1 MKGVDACS
9 RRSFRHDVEGNPQ
22 SECKGQR
29 SCRILSDRYVMV
41 AIGCGNVHMTNSVP
55 GSATRRVRPTRC
67 LATQSL
73 RTISTNGMSLRRAR
87 HGSGDAM
94 PIEHAS
100 VRAMHKP
107 WGVRDLQP
115 WSSIDGAVDAVGE
128 LWFERADSNAPIPA
142 LLLKL
147 LFTSAPLS
155 IQVHPDDTFA
165 RAMGMPNGKSE
176 AWYIISA
183 EPGAQIGVGL
193 NRRITPQ
200 ELHAAIT
207 NGSIVDLVQW
217 RPVAKGDVVF
227 IPAGTIHAMGAGVVL
242 AEIQQRSDATFRLF
256 DYGRGRELHE
266 DNGVAVANA
275 WPLRPA
281 NNTTRLSGERT
292 VLVASRHFVFER
304 FDLPKRS
311 SWALLAERETWILVL
326 DGHAAIGLNA
336 LSVGQA
342 VFVSGGRASI
352 EVGDNGL
359 TALVAYPA
367 TAPVASLLQALGD
380 KSTGLVP
387 QIATTVPELTGLT
400 GAR

>member
-1 MKGVDACS
+1 
-9 RRSFRHDVEGNPQ
+9 
-22 SECKGQR
+22 
-29 SCRILSDRYVMV
+29 
-41 AIGCGNVHMTNSVP
+41 
-55 GSATRRVRPTRC
+55 
-67 LATQSL
+67 
-73 RTISTNGMSLRRAR
+73 
-87 HGSGDAM
+87 M

-100 VRAMHKP
+100 VRVVHKP
-107 WGVRDLQP
+107 WGVSDLQP
-115 WSSIDGAVDAVGE
+115 WSDIDGTGDAVGE
-128 LWFERADSNAPIPA
+128 LWFERADKNAPVPA

-147 LFTSAPLS
+147 LFTGEPLS

-183 EPGAQIGVGL
+183 KADAQIGIGL
-193 NRRITPQ
+193 KHRVTPQ
-200 ELHAAIT
+200 ELRASIR
-207 NGSIVDLVQW
+207 NGSIVELVQW
-217 RPVAKGDVVF
+217 RPVAKGDVIF
-227 IPAGTIHAMGAGVVL
+227 IPAGTIHALGAGIVL
-242 AEIQQRSDATFRLF
+242 AEIQQHSDATFRLF

-266 DNGVAVANA
+266 DNGVTVANA
-275 WPLRPA
+275 WPLRPL

-304 FDLPKRS
+304 FDLPKGS

-387 QIATTVPELTGLT
+387 QIATTVPELTGLI
-400 GAR
+400 GARR